1 MCSKRPLL
9 CNYKPECQ
17 GRARSDED
25 LLHIKG
31 EVSSE
36 PLTMLDV
43 LPSLSG
49 DASETV
55 SFISAS
61 FYQYGQIIL

>member
-1 MCSKRPLL
+1 MLRGPPPLQL
-9 CNYKPECQ
+9 QAQ

-25 LLHIKG
+25 LLHNKG
-31 EVSSE
+31 EISSE
-36 PLTMLDV
+36 PLTTLHV

>member
-1 MCSKRPLL
+1 MRIFSISK
-9 CNYKPECQ
+9 
-17 GRARSDED
+17 GRLAQS
-25 LLHIKG
+25 
-31 EVSSE
+31 

>member
-1 MCSKRPLL
+1 MLERPLL
-9 CNYKPECQ
+9 GNYKPESQ

-31 EVSSE
+31 QISSE

-55 SFISAS
+55 SFISAA